1 MKQPPILDFY
11 ELSAESLYFL
21 ESLKSVSKPRVET
34 SPLPGLS
41 RKLCDKVALTF
52 RGILSTCLL
61 LVESFSLLFM

>member
-52 RGILSTCLL
+52 CGILSSRLL
-61 LVESFSLLFM
+61 LPSPC